1 VRRVAII
8 ACVGI
13 LSVTGW
19 LAAETETDQEVKPV
33 GGLAF
38 VDEVEVTVVNVDVY
52 VRDGKGRP
60 VEGLTKEDFVIS
72 QDGVEMPITNFAV
85 LDQRVYEHAL
95 QEVDMPGATP
105 SPAPD
110 AAERSNIRPIYVVLY
125 IDNENIHPLQ
135 RNRVIR
141 NVREFVVESL
151 IEPVQMMVVSFE
163 RSLKIVQPFS
173 NSTREVNQALSSM
186 TRYSGGRVER
196 DNARSKIMGRM
207 AEVTEDSNYSDDSGN
222 RTAAEISIKNEIMAY
237 AEEEVNNLNFT
248 LSGIR
253 QTLAMISGIDGR
265 KSIVYVSSGLP
276 MTPGLGLMYE
286 YASVFRD
293 SSILSRRSQVDRTR
307 DFQSLAATANGQE
320 VSLYTIDATGLN
332 PIDGIDAEY
341 KYSRDP
347 TAASIGMKNF
357 QDSLKYLADAT
368 GGIAV
373 VNTNDPSLGLAKIR
387 EDLFTYYSIGYTL
400 SSSGRDRVHRIKV
413 ELPGHK
419 GYELRYRRR
428 FIEKS
433 LETQVQDRVF
443 SSLMVDI
450 DDNPMSLRVA
460 ADDPAPAS
468 GERWT
473 VPLHLSFPIDKVAL
487 IPEAGEYVGRL
498 VLFLGA
504 RDIKG
509 RNSELQRQEHEI
521 RVPAEDL
528 ERARDQRFGID
539 LQLLLEESQHRIAV
553 GVMDRVTRQSSYER
567 VVVTVP

>member
-13 LSVTGW
+13 LAASGW
-19 LAAETETDQEVKPV
+19 LAAETETDQEAKPF

-52 VRDGKGRP
+52 VRDNKGRP
-60 VEGLTKEDFVIS
+60 VEGLTKEDFVIT
-72 QDGVEMPITNFAV
+72 QDGVQMPITNFAV

-95 QEVDMPGATP
+95 QELETPGETQTPAALPVD
-105 SPAPD
+105 
-110 AAERSNIRPIYVVLY
+110 RSNIRPIWVVLY

-141 NVREFVVESL
+141 NVREFVIESL

-163 RSLKIVQPFS
+163 RTLKIVQPFS
-173 NSTREVNQALSSM
+173 DSSREVNDALRSM
-186 TRYSGGRVER
+186 SRYSGGRVER
-196 DNARSKIMGRM
+196 DNQRAEIMGRM
-207 AEVTEDSNYSDDSGN
+207 AELNEDPDYSDDSGN
-222 RTAAEISIKNEIMAY
+222 RSSAEISVKNEIMAY
-237 AEEEVNNLNFT
+237 AEEEAHNLNYT
-248 LSGIR
+248 LNGIR
-253 QTLAMISGIDGR
+253 QTVAMISGVEGR

-293 SSILSRRSQVDRTR
+293 SSILTRRSQVDRTR

-332 PIDGIDAEY
+332 PLDGIDAEY
-341 KYSRDP
+341 RYSRDP

-387 EDLFTYYSIGYTL
+387 EDLFTYYSIGYTI
-400 SSSGRDRVHRIKV
+400 SSSGQDKVHRIKV
-413 ELPGHK
+413 ELPEHK

-450 DDNPMSLRVA
+450 DDNPMDLRVA
-460 ADDPAPAS
+460 AEGAAPATGS
-468 GERWT
+468 RWT

-487 IPEAGEYVGRL
+487 IPEGGEYVGRL

-528 ERARDQRFGID
+528 ERARGQRFGID
-539 LQLLLEESQHRIAV
+539 LQMLLEESQHRVSV
-553 GVMDRVTRQSSYER
+553 GVMDRVTRQSSYEH